1 MSARAVGVGVVAGVA
16 AASAVFIIYDTSLAS
31 RVARL
36 LGLPPHAADASADA
50 VPSTAEASADAVPS
64 TADASADAVPSAADA
79 SSTASSAAAP
89 AAASSAADDVDPLQG
104 LLLQARRLQTQR
116 QNSAA
121 SATERQRSSS
131 LSTPAGLEN
140 VAREWRL
147 EKWLDGLAPQRLPG
161 SELDD
166 PGGALAAVLASAVRG
181 QLHAAAGGEK
191 VNELDFLHALG
202 SKHLTPA
209 AKRALVRRLL
219 DGGGAI
225 DALTEAVCAG
235 AESLVNAGASTGGE
249 LHEKFIA
256 MGDDSV
262 FKMSFASDAY
272 FYKGLEVRATAMP
285 PHAPRSDNAVP
296 TARRASSGRR
306 TRCWARRSNA
316 STARRRTRGSRSRRS
331 TTRSRRAPSGSGG
344 SSPTPSPGWRSSS
357 SPSTRASRRGATS
370 GGR

>member
-1 MSARAVGVGVVAGVA
+1 MSARAVGVGVVAGAA

-31 RVARL
+31 RFARL
-36 LGLPPHAADASADA
+36 LGLPSHAADASADA
-50 VPSTAEASADAVPS
+50 VPSTADAAADAVPS
-64 TADASADAVPSAADA
+64 TADASADAVPSTIDA
-79 SSTASSAAAP
+79 SSTPSSAAAP
-89 AAASSAADDVDPLQG
+89 AAASSAAAAADPLQG

-121 SATERQRSSS
+121 SATERQRSNS

-202 SKHLTPA
+202 SKMLAPA

-272 FYKGLEVRATAMP
+272 FYKGLEGLIGDGPSNSA
-285 PHAPRSDNAVP
+285 AVLEQLF
-296 TARRASSGRR
+296 
-306 TRCWARRSNA
+306 
-316 STARRRTRGSRSRRS
+316 
-331 TTRSRRAPSGSGG
+331 
-344 SSPTPSPGWRSSS
+344 
-357 SPSTRASRRGATS
+357 
-370 GGR
+370 

>member
-1 MSARAVGVGVVAGVA
+1 MPSGR
-16 AASAVFIIYDTSLAS
+16 
-31 RVARL
+31 RL
-36 LGLPPHAADASADA
+36 IHR
-50 VPSTAEASADAVPS
+50 T
-64 TADASADAVPSAADA
+64 
-79 SSTASSAAAP
+79 SAAAP
-89 AAASSAADDVDPLQG
+89 AAASSSAADVDPLQG

-121 SATERQRSSS
+121 SATERQRSNS

-202 SKHLTPA
+202 SKQLAPA

-272 FYKGLEVRATAMP
+272 FYKGDCCRRLRLLQHHHHLTSIATSTAQDS
-285 PHAPRSDNAVP
+285 RGSSD
-296 TARRASSGRR
+296 RR

-316 STARRRTRGSRSRRS
+316 STAKRRTRASRSRRECPATASTATTTTTSTTTSASTTASTTSRDSGS

-344 SSPTPSPGWRSSS
+344 SSPTPSPAWRSSS
-357 SPSTRASRRGATS
+357 LRSTRASRRGATS
-370 GGR
+370 GSR

>member
-1 MSARAVGVGVVAGVA
+1 MSARAVGVGVVAGA
-16 AASAVFIIYDTSLAS
+16 APASAVFIIYDTSLAS
-31 RVARL
+31 RLARL
-36 LGLPPHAADASADA
+36 LGLPSHAADASADA
-50 VPSTAEASADAVPS
+50 VPSTADAAP
-64 TADASADAVPSAADA
+64 TRCRPPTPQQTPCRRPPTRHPPPRPPRHPPPHPSAA
-79 SSTASSAAAP
+79 AAA
-89 AAASSAADDVDPLQG
+89 DPLQS

-121 SATERQRSSS
+121 SATERQRSNS

-166 PGGALAAVLASAVRG
+166 PGGALAAVLATAVRG

-202 SKHLTPA
+202 SKQLAPA

-249 LHEKFIA
+249 LHEKFIERWCRRH
-256 MGDDSV
+256 GLHLV
-262 FKMSFASDAY
+262 FMSFASDA
-272 FYKGLEVRATAMP
+272 
-285 PHAPRSDNAVP
+285 
-296 TARRASSGRR
+296 
-306 TRCWARRSNA
+306 
-316 STARRRTRGSRSRRS
+316 
-331 TTRSRRAPSGSGG
+331 
-344 SSPTPSPGWRSSS
+344 
-357 SPSTRASRRGATS
+357 
-370 GGR
+370 

>member
-1 MSARAVGVGVVAGVA
+1 MSARAVGVGVVAGAA

-31 RVARL
+31 RLARL
-36 LGLPPHAADASADA
+36 LGLPLHAADASADA

-64 TADASADAVPSAADA
+64 TADASADAVPSTADA

-89 AAASSAADDVDPLQG
+89 AAAPSAAADVDPLQS

-121 SATERQRSSS
+121 SATERQRSNS

-166 PGGALAAVLASAVRG
+166 PGGALAAVLATAVRG

-202 SKHLTPA
+202 SKQLAPA
-209 AKRALVRRLL
+209 AKRELVRRLL

-272 FYKGLEVRATAMP
+272 FYKGDCCRRLRLLQHHHHLTSIATSTAQDS
-285 PHAPRSDNAVP
+285 RGSSD
-296 TARRASSGRR
+296 RR

-316 STARRRTRGSRSRRS
+316 STAKRRTRE
-331 TTRSRRAPSGSGG
+331 
-344 SSPTPSPGWRSSS
+344 
-357 SPSTRASRRGATS
+357 SPSR
-370 GGR
+370 